1 MIENFLTK
9 QFLGFLIAGGVAA
22 LLHWIIRIILSIW
35 LPFSLAV
42 ISAYGFGIAIAFLL
56 NSYFVF
62 PNSNRPRWNQ
72 SRDFIL
78 INLAF
83 SPVVW
88 LASIYFN
95 NWLKLLWALKYSQ
108 EIAHAFAI
116 TLPVYITFLIY
127 KYFTF
132 KET

>member
-78 INLAF
+78 INLDYHISWLTSKVALSYFAF
-83 SPVVW
+83 
-88 LASIYFN
+88 
-95 NWLKLLWALKYSQ
+95 
-108 EIAHAFAI
+108 
-116 TLPVYITFLIY
+116 T
-127 KYFTF
+127 
-132 KET
+132 